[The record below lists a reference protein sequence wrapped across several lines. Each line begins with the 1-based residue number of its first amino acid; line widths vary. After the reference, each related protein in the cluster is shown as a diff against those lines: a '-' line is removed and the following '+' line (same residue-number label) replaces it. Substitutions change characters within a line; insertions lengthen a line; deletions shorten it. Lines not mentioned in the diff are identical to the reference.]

1 MTETLTRLLH
11 ERADDAQLVPV
22 DLTAVTRAGDRAVR
36 RRRWGA
42 VASATALVT
51 VAVGLATIPW
61 RRDGSTPVAPVP
73 AISGPTW
80 ASGSV
85 LHTAS
90 GDVDLGVPFYTYVRT
105 ARGYVVTDYRTI
117 WSWMDGKL
125 RQVGTVE
132 GSFPSSTFRMVGD
145 TDGSLVAW
153 PSRHGPMV
161 LDQEARTVTRIP
173 EVTQLQVIGVDDR
186 SVYLLGAEGH
196 AIAVDVDSGQVTP
209 VDKFN
214 NDADGNDA
222 SLVDAQDGTYLG
234 YDLKGDPVANTAAD
248 KWMTLSFD
256 QRSALSLSPNGRWAV
271 VGDVMTPGDVSAYDL
286 RVGSQSLRLPTDSYL
301 AYPYEWLD
309 DDTVVLLSLATE
321 DAHYRLLTCT
331 VSEPSCRVAVPDLGE
346 GKDSGPGNG
355 VGFVLPIGES
365 YFPYPHG

>member
-1 MTETLTRLLH
+1 MTETLTRALHDQADSVLL
-11 ERADDAQLVPV
+11 EPV
-22 DLTAVTRAGDRAVR
+22 DLDAVTRQGARAVR
-36 RRRWGA
+36 RRGWGI
-42 VASATALVT
+42 VAGGAALVAVSAGL
-51 VAVGLATIPW
+51 VAAPW
-61 RRDGSTPVAPVP
+61 RDAPTPTPIAPAP
-73 AISGPTW
+73 ATTSPTW

-85 LHTAS
+85 LHTAA
-90 GDVDLGVPFYTYVRT
+90 GDVDLGVPFYAYVRT

-117 WSWMDGKL
+117 WSWMDGQL

-153 PSRHGPMV
+153 PSRHGPIV

-173 EVTQLQVIGVDDR
+173 EVTQVQVLSVDDR

-196 AIAVDVDSGQVTP
+196 AIAVDVDTQRVTP

-214 NDADGNDA
+214 NEADGNDA

-234 YDLKGDPVANTAAD
+234 YDLKGDAVANTAAD
-248 KWMTLSFD
+248 QWVTLGFDQHSALTLSPD
-256 QRSALSLSPNGRWAV
+256 GRWAV
-271 VGDVMTPGDVSAYDL
+271 VGDDMTPSAVSAYDL
-286 RVGSQSLRLPTDSYL
+286 REASRAVLPTDSYL

-365 YFPYPHG
+365 YFPYLHG